1 VTPLKDLSIVI
12 DAHQRSSSQTILKE
26 AYENAK
32 SIFETELTSD
42 EKKKLFLD
50 GKSSL
55 EDVRKTLATAKAHY
69 DTKKTSKARKWLS
82 IFSSKVMFYAS
93 VLDVLVQQNPQY
105 VALAWGAMRFL
116 FGVCY
121 SPLKFRIFYV

>member
-1 VTPLKDLSIVI
+1 LVI
-12 DAHQRSSSQTILKE
+12 DAHQLSSSQTILKA

-32 SIFETELTSD
+32 SIFETELRAD
-42 EKKKLFLD
+42 EKKKFFLQ
-50 GKSSL
+50 GNSNL

-69 DTKKTSKARKWLS
+69 DTKKTSKARKWLG
-82 IFSSKVMFYAS
+82 IFSSKVMFYDS

-116 FGVCY
+116 FEV
-121 SPLKFRIFYV
+121 S